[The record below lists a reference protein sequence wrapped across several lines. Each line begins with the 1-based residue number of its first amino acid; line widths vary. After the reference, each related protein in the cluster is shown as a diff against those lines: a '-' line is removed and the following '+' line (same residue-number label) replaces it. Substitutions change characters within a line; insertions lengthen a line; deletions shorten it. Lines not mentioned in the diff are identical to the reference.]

1 MPLIRTEQI
10 QVKGSKELSTLCH
23 LSKNLWNEGD
33 YLCRQAYFHNKY
45 NLEEPKEKIPSYAEL
60 DKLLKQSENYK
71 LLPAQSAQQ
80 TLRVLDKSWKSF
92 WESIKEYNKTPSK
105 FKGQPKPP
113 QFKPKDGEAIL
124 IFTNQQAHI
133 RNHTLTFTKKL
144 PLKIKTRLSG
154 KINQVRFIPKGTGYI
169 CEIIYEKQSEKEIIS
184 KRWYSKPNKNII
196 GIDYGVANIVT
207 IANNIGLTPIVI
219 KDDGIGIKSIN
230 QFYNKKKAS
239 LQSIYDKQGI
249 KFGTKMSQLNSKRN
263 AKIKDGMHKLSK
275 FIVDYC
281 IKNDIETISIG
292 HNNNWKQEVNLGT
305 KTNQKFV
312 TIPFNTL
319 TQMIE
324 YKAQE
329 QGIIVKTPKEDH
341 TSKCSFLDLELI
353 EHHEVYLGKRFSRG
367 LFRSSNGTI
376 IHSDV
381 NGAYNI
387 IRRSEPKAF
396 ANGVGG
402 CGLHPISLNPLRSNN

>member
-1 MPLIRTEQI
+1 MIRTEQI
-10 QVKGSKELSTLCH
+10 KISDNKELSTLCH

-45 NLEEPKEKIPSYAEL
+45 NPEEPKEKIPSYAEL

-133 RNHTLTFTKKL
+133 RNHLLTFTKKL

-169 CEIIYEKQSEKEIIS
+169 CEIVYEKQSEKEIIS

-230 QFYNKKKAS
+230 QFYNKQKAL
-239 LQSIYDKQGI
+239 LQSIYDKQNI
-249 KFGTKMSQLNSKRN
+249 KFGSKMQILNSKRN
-263 AKIKDGMHKLSK
+263 AKIKDGMHKISK

-281 IKNDIETISIG
+281 VKNDIETISIG
-292 HNNNWKQEVNLGT
+292 HNDGWKQQVNLGT

-329 QGIIVKTPKEDH
+329 QGISVKTPKEDH
-341 TSKCSFLDLELI
+341 TSKCSFLDLESI
-353 EHHEVYLGKRFSRG
+353 EHHDSYLGKRFSRG
-367 LFRSSNGTI
+367 LFKSNLGLI